1 MTTDP
6 AERERDKDL
15 TFVVIG
21 AGRTGVEVV
30 GQIAELAHGVVP
42 GDYHEIDTRKAR
54 IVLIE
59 AAPAV
64 LGPFD
69 EKLQRYTQTRL
80 ERMGVE
86 VRCGTT
92 AIAMDADSHTVR
104 DSVGEERI
112 PARTKVWA
120 AGVKASPL
128 AGCSPAPRALT
139 RNGRGESRWHPTARC
154 PAIRRCSRSVTWCRS
169 MDSRVSRSPRFR
181 RASTSGR

>member
-1 MTTDP
+1 M
-6 AERERDKDL
+6 
-15 TFVVIG
+15 
-21 AGRTGVEVV
+21 
-30 GQIAELAHGVVP
+30 
-42 GDYHEIDTRKAR
+42 
-54 IVLIE
+54 VLVE
-59 AAPAV
+59 AASAV

-69 EKLQRYTQTRL
+69 EKLQRYTQARL

-128 AGCSPAPRALT
+128 AGLLARATGAETAGGANRGGT
-139 RNGRGESRWHPTARC
+139 RLHAAR
-154 PAIRRCSRSVTWCRS
+154 P
-169 MDSRVSRSPRFR
+169 
-181 RASTSGR
+181 SGGVRDR